1 MCCKSV
7 LDTYTLTDTA
17 VAANGLLP
25 LEQNQLLIGCA
36 ITHTPGSTTIILN
49 EPGLYLV
56 NFDADGYVTGET
68 GSFIVQL
75 YNNGVAVPSAVST
88 SSSTS
93 STDAETIGFST
104 IIQVKP
110 SCCAIDNTANLTF
123 VNTGV
128 ASTYTTINV
137 NVIKL

>member
-17 VAANGLLP
+17 VAVNGLLP
-25 LEQNQLLIGCA
+25 LEQNQLLTGCA
-36 ITHTPGSTTIILN
+36 ITHTPGSTAIILN

-56 NFDADGYVTGET
+56 NFDVEGFVTGET
-68 GSFIVQL
+68 GVLTAQL
-75 YNNGVAVPSAVST
+75 FKNGVAVPGATAT

-93 STDAETIGFST
+93 ATNIETVGFSK

-110 SCCAIDNTANLTF
+110 SCCVVDNTASLTF